1 MKPSPFEYVRP
12 DTLDEALAVLAQDP
26 DESKVLAGGQSLI
39 PMMNFRLARPERLVD
54 INRVPG
60 LAGTELRAD
69 RLHIAARTRHL
80 ALQNTDVQGPLG
92 HLLRRA
98 AVNVGHLPIRTRG
111 TFGGSIAH
119 CDAASEWCLVAALLD
134 AEMTVRSEARGERSI
149 AAADF
154 FQSIFTT
161 AMESDEI
168 LTSIS
173 LPALDDTYVTGIS
186 EFARRAG
193 DFAIVAAT
201 AAVQVTDGIVTD
213 ARVSLGGVS
222 EIPFR
227 STAAEQTMLG
237 EEWSPSLVEAA
248 AEAAA
253 IEVDPPSD
261 THGDAEYRRDLV
273 RALLPRA
280 LRERSR

>member
-1 MKPSPFEYVRP
+1 VKPSPFEYVRP

-201 AAVQVTDGIVTD
+201 GAVQVTDGVVTD

-253 IEVDPPSD
+253 TEVDPPSD

>member
-1 MKPSPFEYVRP
+1 VKPSPFEYIRP

-92 HLLRRA
+92 HLLRQA

-201 AAVQVTDGIVTD
+201 AAVQVTDGVVTD